1 MVLEKIKISKI
12 LHKQEEAIRI
22 RALRHVAITM
32 QGLEVYAQ
40 QNRKPVEEIYN
51 KSFEILKDILQQ
63 QIKLNIPIVTVLLL
77 TEKQKKEEKFSRF
90 IDELIGFFNYIKQ
103 AEYIHNNK
111 IKISALG
118 KWYDVPSRAVDP
130 IKEAI
135 AETKDYDTFF
145 LNFCINYEGQAEI
158 VDACKMIA
166 RQIKAGKL
174 DVDAITKET
183 IKDSVC
189 SSYFLPPDL
198 LIKTGKRKT
207 TSGVLLWD
215 SPNTEIFFTNRDWP
229 EFTKHIMM
237 QAVREYQKG

>member
-12 LHKQEEAIRI
+12 LHKQEEAIKI

-32 QGLEVYAQ
+32 QGLEVFAQ
-40 QNRKPVEEIYN
+40 QNRKPVEEIYK

-63 QIKLNIPIVTVLLL
+63 QIKLNIPIITVLLL
-77 TEKQKKEEKFSRF
+77 TEKQKKEEKFSKF

-103 AEYIHNNK
+103 EEYIHQNK

-118 KWYDVPSRAVDP
+118 KWYDIPSRAVDP

-158 VDACKMIA
+158 VDACKMMA

-174 DVDAITKET
+174 DVDSITKET
-183 IKDSVC
+183 IKDNVY

-207 TSGVLLWD
+207 TSGILLWD

-229 EFTKHIMM
+229 EFSKHILMN
-237 QAVREYQKG
+237 AVRDYQKG